1 MKKWLRLAAGALV
14 IAGAVTA
21 DAAEPARR
29 YEPVP
34 ARLVRPRDGLG
45 NVFAKLKAG
54 GAVRIAYFGGSI
66 TAQNG
71 WRVKTLDWFR
81 KTYPAAQISEINAAI
96 GGTGSDLGV
105 YRFRQDVLR
114 HKPDLVFVE
123 FAVNDGGAAPE
134 NIWRAMEGIVRQA
147 WKADPRIDLCYVYTF
162 RTGYEQDLLRGFAP
176 RAASADEILADHYG
190 IPSINVALR
199 TAELARQNKLVFTP
213 GKDDAGG
220 LILFSEDGVHP
231 LDAGHQIYADVITA
245 ALADMAATSRPG
257 PHALKPLFLAD
268 NWEQAQIAPLEPW
281 MLSAGWKK
289 LDTEAGLGKQF
300 QQRLPEIW
308 EATKP
313 GETITFSFRGRS
325 AGLYDVMGP
334 DAGQAIVTLDGV
346 TGAPRPRF
354 DSFSSYHRL
363 ASLTLGAGLEDA
375 LHTVTVAVHPEQ
387 PDRRAV
393 TEREM
398 DKPGFDPARYHG
410 TVLRVGGILV
420 LGEIVR
426 PGNATPP

>member
-1 MKKWLRLAAGALV
+1 MKKWLRLAAGAFV

-21 DAAEPARR
+21 DAAEPAPR

-34 ARLVRPRDGLG
+34 ARLVRPRAGLG

-54 GAVRIAYFGGSI
+54 AAVRIAYFGGSI

-81 KTYPAAQISEINAAI
+81 KTYPAAGITEINAAI

-134 NIWRAMEGIVRQA
+134 NIWRAMEGIVRQT
-147 WKADPRIDLCYVYTF
+147 WKADPNIDLCYVYTF
-162 RTGYEQDLLRGFAP
+162 RTGYEQDLDRGLAP

-199 TAELARQNKLVFTP
+199 TAELAREGKLLFTP
-213 GKDDAGG
+213 GKEAAEA
-220 LILFSEDGVHP
+220 ILFSEDGVHP
-231 LDAGHQIYADVITA
+231 LDAGHQVYADVITA
-245 ALADMAATSRPG
+245 ALADMAATSRPV
-257 PHALKPLFLAD
+257 PHALKPPFLAD
-268 NWEQAQIAPLEPW
+268 NWERAQIAPLEPW

-289 LDTEAGLGKQF
+289 LSVVEGLGKQF
-300 QQRLPEIW
+300 YNHLPEIW
-308 EATKP
+308 EAVKP
-313 GETITFSFRGRS
+313 GETITFQFRGRA

-334 DAGQAIVTLDGV
+334 DGGQAVVTLDGK

-363 ASLTLGAGLEDA
+363 ASLPLGAGLEDT
-375 LHTVTVAVHPEQ
+375 LHTVTVALHPEP
-387 PDRRAV
+387 PDRSVV
-393 TEREM
+393 TEREKT
-398 DKPGFDPARYHG
+398 KPGFDPARYNG

-426 PGNATPP
+426 PGNAAAP